1 MHLQHEEIEAQYCV
15 ELAELAISLEEMV
28 DLYEIQNTA
37 NNKINLK
44 SLSNEYFHTLR
55 NPKISSPIN
64 HKTNN
69 KDFQDN
75 KISNDF
81 DEIENKDKV
90 LLERFSQIN
99 QTNYNPTKVRRPPVY
114 SFIDHLIEGKETVP
128 DTSSGSFTV
137 KSIFKQELESRH
149 LPPIDLLHFSGNS
162 ADWPEFIE
170 SFFSRDHQKS
180 SLDDI
185 FL

>member
-44 SLSNEYFHTLR
+44 SLSNEDFHTLR

-137 KSIFKQELESRH
+137 QSTFKQELESHH
-149 LPPIDLLHFSGNS
+149 LRPIVGTFQWELRGLAGIH
-162 ADWPEFIE
+162 
-170 SFFSRDHQKS
+170 
-180 SLDDI
+180 
-185 FL
+185 